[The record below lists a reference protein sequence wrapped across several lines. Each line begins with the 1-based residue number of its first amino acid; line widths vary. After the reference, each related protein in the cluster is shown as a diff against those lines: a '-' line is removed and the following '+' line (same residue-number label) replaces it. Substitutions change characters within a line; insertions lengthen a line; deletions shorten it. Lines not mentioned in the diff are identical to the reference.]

1 MQTFEEFRELSKGA
15 NLVPVVRKLIAD
27 LETPVSV
34 LARLVHDENVFLLES
49 VEAGERFGRYSFIG
63 LNPRGVFTVE
73 NGKAYLADAKG
84 KRELDAPEGP
94 FMALRGLLAG
104 VRPAQVPG
112 LPPLFGGAVGY
123 MGYETVNEFE
133 HLPEPKPGLEG
144 PTSAMLMTDEM
155 IIFDNVKHTV
165 MLSVCVRPESYPT
178 PRAAYDDAC
187 ERLEAIAARI
197 RRPPVIEKSTATEP
211 PELVSNCGRE
221 VYMQMVEKARKHI
234 YDGDII
240 QVVPSQ
246 RFTAENHIPP
256 LQLYRALRLVNPSPY
271 TFFLK
276 IGERLMISS
285 SPETLCKLTNGTAV
299 LRPIAGTR
307 PRGKT
312 EAEDIALADELLRD
326 EKERAEHLMLVD
338 LARND
343 LGRVA
348 LPGSVQVKDFMTVE
362 RYSHVMHLVTTV
374 EALMKEDCDAFDL
387 VRSAFPA
394 GTLSGAPKIRA
405 MEIIHE
411 LEPEPRGMYGGAAGY
426 FSYTGNMDLAI
437 TIRTIIL
444 KGKRME
450 IQAGAGIV
458 YDSDPATEYQE
469 TCNKAAAMLKSIRL
483 AASNLEL

>member
-1 MQTFEEFRELSKGA
+1 MQSFEEFRELSKGA
-15 NLVPVVRKLIAD
+15 NLVPVVEKLIAD

-34 LARLVHDENVFLLES
+34 LARLADDENVFLLES

-73 NGKAYLADAKG
+73 AGKAYITDAAG
-84 KRELDAPEGP
+84 KRGLDAPEGP
-94 FMALRGLLAG
+94 FMALRELLKG
-104 VRPAQVPG
+104 IRPAVVPG

-123 MGYETVNEFE
+123 LGYETVREFE
-133 HLPEPKPGLEG
+133 ALPEPKPGLEG
-144 PTSAMLMTDEM
+144 PASAMLITDEM
-155 IIFDNVKHTV
+155 IIFDNVKHTM
-165 MLSVCVRPESYPT
+165 MLSVCVRPEEFGT
-178 PRAAYDDAC
+178 PKEAYDHAVGRIGAIA
-187 ERLEAIAARI
+187 ERL
-197 RRPPVIEKSTATEP
+197 RRPPVVAQSGSAEA

-221 VYMQMVEKARKHI
+221 AYMEMVKKARKHI

-240 QVVPSQ
+240 QVVLSQ
-246 RFTAENHIPP
+246 KFTAETDIPP

-276 IGERLMISS
+276 IGKHILISS
-285 SPETLCKLTNGTAV
+285 SPETLCKLDNGSAI

-307 PRGKT
+307 PRGRSQ
-312 EAEDIALADELLRD
+312 AEDIALSDELLRD

-362 RYSHVMHLVTTV
+362 RYSHVMHMVTTV
-374 EALMKEDCDAFDL
+374 EALLKEGCDAFDL

-405 MEIIHE
+405 MEIIRD
-411 LEPEPRGMYGGAAGY
+411 LEPVPRGMYGGAAGY

-444 KGKRME
+444 NGRKME

-458 YDSDPATEYQE
+458 YDSDPASEYQE

-483 AASNLEL
+483 AAADLEL

>member
-1 MQTFEEFRELSKGA
+1 MQTFEEFKELSKGA

-34 LARLVHDENVFLLES
+34 LARLADDENVFLLES
-49 VEAGERFGRYSFIG
+49 VEAGERFGRYSFLG
-63 LNPRGVFTVE
+63 LNPHSVFTVE
-73 NGKAYLADAKG
+73 DGKAYLADKNG
-84 KRELDAPEGP
+84 KRELDAPDGP
-94 FMALRGLLAG
+94 FMALRGLMAG
-104 VRPAQVPG
+104 IKPATVPE

-123 MGYETVNEFE
+123 LGYETVREFE
-133 HLPEPKPGLEG
+133 ALPEPKPGLQG
-144 PTSAMLMTDEM
+144 PSTQMLITDEM
-155 IIFDNVKHTV
+155 IIFDNIKHTM
-165 MLSVCVRPESYPT
+165 MLSVCVRPEEFT
-178 PRAAYDDAC
+178 TLREAYHFAC
-187 ERLEAIAARI
+187 KRLEAIAARL
-197 RRPPVIEKSTATEP
+197 RKPPVL
-211 PELVSNCGRE
+211 PEIGAAQAPVLSSNCDRDT
-221 VYMQMVEKARKHI
+221 YMRMVDKAREYI
-234 YDGDII
+234 YNGDVI
-240 QVVPSQ
+240 QVVLSQ
-246 RFTAENHIPP
+246 KFTAENEIPP

-271 TFFLK
+271 TFFFKLGQR
-276 IGERLMISS
+276 ILISS
-285 SPETLCKLTNGTAV
+285 SPETLCKLINGNAM

-307 PRGKT
+307 KRGKT
-312 EAEDIALADELLRD
+312 NADDMALADELLRD

-348 LPGSVQVKDFMTVE
+348 LSGSVQVKDFMTVE

-374 EALMKEDCDAFDL
+374 EALLKGNCDAFDM

-411 LEPEPRGMYGGAAGY
+411 LEPTPRGMYGGAAGY

-444 KGKRME
+444 DGKKME

-458 YDSDPATEYQE
+458 YDSDPATEYEE

>member
-1 MQTFEEFRELSKGA
+1 MQTFEEFKRLSEGA

-34 LARLVHDENVFLLES
+34 LARLVDDENVFLLES

-63 LNPRGVFTVE
+63 LNPRGVFSVE
-73 NGKAYLADAKG
+73 EGRAYYADADG

-94 FMALRGLLAG
+94 FMALRGLLKG
-104 VRPAQVPG
+104 IRPAVVPE

-123 MGYETVNEFE
+123 LGYETVREFE
-133 HLPEPKPGLEG
+133 RLPEPKPGLDG
-144 PTSAMLMTDEM
+144 PTSAMLITDEM
-155 IIFDNVKHTV
+155 IIFDNVRHTM
-165 MLSVCVRPESYPT
+165 MLSVCVRPGEFGT
-178 PRAAYDDAC
+178 LKEAYDHAVRRLDAIS
-187 ERLEAIAARI
+187 ERL
-197 RRPPVIEKSTATEP
+197 RRPAAAASAGTGET

-221 VYMQMVEKARKHI
+221 TYMEMVKKARRHI

-240 QVVPSQ
+240 QVVLSQ
-246 RFTAENHIPP
+246 KFTAETDIPP

-276 IGERLMISS
+276 IGARILISS
-285 SPETLCKLTNGTAV
+285 SPETLCKLDNGTAI

-312 EAEDIALADELLRD
+312 TAEDIAFADELLRD

-374 EALMKEDCDAFDL
+374 EALPEEGCDAFDL

-405 MEIIHE
+405 MELIRE
-411 LEPEPRGMYGGAAGY
+411 LEPVPRGMYGGAAGY

-444 KGKRME
+444 DGKKME

-469 TCNKAAAMLKSIRL
+469 TCNKAAALLKSIRL
-483 AASNLEL
+483 AAAGLEL

>member
-1 MQTFEEFRELSKGA
+1 MQSFEEFRELAQGV
-15 NLVPVVRKLIAD
+15 NLIPVVKTLIAD

-34 LARLVHDENVFLLES
+34 LARLVNDENVFLLES

-73 NGKAYLADAKG
+73 SGKAYFADRTG
-84 KRELDAPEGP
+84 KRELDAPDEP
-94 FMALRGLLAG
+94 FMALRGLLKG
-104 VRPAQVPG
+104 VRPAIVPG
-112 LPPLFGGAVGY
+112 LPPLFGGAVGCL
-123 MGYETVNEFE
+123 GYETVREFE
-133 HLPEPKPGLEG
+133 ALPEPKPGLEG
-144 PTSAMLMTDEM
+144 PTSAMLLTDEM

-165 MLSVCVRPESYPT
+165 TVSVCVRPEEFASLK
-178 PRAAYDDAC
+178 AAYENAV
-187 ERLEAIAARI
+187 ERIEAIV
-197 RRPPVIEKSTATEP
+197 RRMKSPPKIAQSNSKSA
-211 PELVSNCGRE
+211 PELVSNCGRAT
-221 VYMQMVEKARKHI
+221 YMDMVEKARKHI

-240 QVVPSQ
+240 QVVLSQ
-246 RFTAENHIPP
+246 KFSAETDIPP
-256 LQLYRALRLVNPSPY
+256 LQLYRALRLINPSPY

-276 IGERLMISS
+276 IGERILISS
-285 SPETLCKLTNGTAV
+285 SPETLCKLDNGNAL

-307 PRGKT
+307 PRGKNH
-312 EAEDIALADELLRD
+312 AEDMALSDELLRD

-343 LGRVA
+343 IGRVA
-348 LPGSVQVKDFMTVE
+348 LPGSVQVKDFMSIE
-362 RYSHVMHLVTTV
+362 RYSHVMHLVSTV
-374 EALMKEDCDAFDL
+374 EALLKDNCDAFDL
-387 VRSAFPA
+387 VRSSFPA

-405 MEIIHE
+405 MEIIRD
-411 LEPEPRGMYGGAAGY
+411 LEPIPRGMYGGAAGY

-444 KGKRME
+444 NGKKMD

-483 AASNLEL
+483 AAANLEL

>member
-15 NLVPVVRKLIAD
+15 NLVPVVKKLIAD

-34 LARLVHDENVFLLES
+34 LARLADDENVFLLES
-49 VEAGERFGRYSFIG
+49 VEAGERFGRYSFLG

-73 NGKAYLADAKG
+73 DGKAYFADKDG

-104 VRPAQVPG
+104 VKAAQVPG

-123 MGYETVNEFE
+123 IGYETVGEFE
-133 HLPEPKPGLEG
+133 RLPAPKPGLEG
-144 PTSAMLMTDEM
+144 PLTAMMITDEM
-155 IIFDNVKHTV
+155 IIFDTVKHTM
-165 MLSVCVRPESYPT
+165 MLSVCVRPEEFASL
-178 PRAAYDDAC
+178 REAYDYAC
-187 ERLEAIAARI
+187 KRIGAIAERLAR
-197 RRPPVIEKSTATEP
+197 PLVIEKSTAAEP

-221 VYMQMVEKARKHI
+221 VYMDMVQKARKYI
-234 YDGDII
+234 YNGDII

-246 RFTAENHIPP
+246 KFTAENNIPP
-256 LQLYRALRLVNPSPY
+256 IQLYRALRLVNPSPY
-271 TFFLK
+271 TFYLK
-276 IGERLMISS
+276 LGERILISS
-285 SPETLCKLTNGTAV
+285 SPETLCKLIDGTAV

-312 EAEDIALADELLRD
+312 HAEDIVMADELLRD

-343 LGRVA
+343 LGRIA
-348 LPGSVQVKDFMTVE
+348 ISGSVQVKDFMTVE
-362 RYSHVMHLVTTV
+362 RYSHVMHLVSTV
-374 EALMKEDCDAFDL
+374 EALPKPDCDAFDV
-387 VRSAFPA
+387 VRATFPA

-437 TIRTIIL
+437 TIRTIFL
-444 KGKRME
+444 DGKKMAV
-450 IQAGAGIV
+450 QAGAGIV

-483 AASNLEL
+483 AAANLEL

>member
-1 MQTFEEFRELSKGA
+1 MQSFEEFRELAKGA
-15 NLVPVVRKLIAD
+15 NLIPVVEALIAD

-34 LARLVHDENVFLLES
+34 LARLADDDNVFLLES
-49 VEAGERFGRYSFIG
+49 VEAGERFGRYSFLG
-63 LNPRGVFTVE
+63 VNPHGVFTVE
-73 NGKAYLADAKG
+73 NGRAYLTDAAG
-84 KRELDAPEGP
+84 RRELPMPDGP
-94 FMALRGLLAG
+94 FMALRGVLQGIQAAT
-104 VRPAQVPG
+104 VEG

-123 MGYETVNEFE
+123 LGYETVREFE
-133 HLPEPKPGLEG
+133 TLPKPKPGLEG
-144 PTSAMLMTDEM
+144 PTSAMLITDET
-155 IIFDNVKHTV
+155 IIFDNVKHTM
-165 MLSVCVRPESYPT
+165 MLCVCVRPAEFET
-178 PRAAYDDAC
+178 LKAAYDHAVTRIAALA
-187 ERLEAIAARI
+187 ERL
-197 RRPPVIEKSTATEP
+197 RRPPVIRLSDRPEA
-211 PELVSNCGRE
+211 PELISNCGRE
-221 VYMQMVEKARKHI
+221 TYMEMVRKARKHI

-240 QVVPSQ
+240 QVVLSQ
-246 RFTAENHIPP
+246 KFTAENSIPP
-256 LQLYRALRLVNPSPY
+256 LQLYRALRMVNPSPY
-271 TFFLK
+271 TFYLK
-276 IGERLMISS
+276 IGGRILIGS
-285 SPETLCKLTNGTAV
+285 SPETLCKLDNGNAI

-307 PRGKT
+307 PRGKNR
-312 EAEDIALADELLRD
+312 EEDMALSDELLRD

-374 EALMKEDCDAFDL
+374 EALLREGCDAFDL

-405 MEIIHE
+405 MEIIRD
-411 LEPEPRGMYGGAAGY
+411 LEPAPRGLYGGAVGY

-444 KGKRME
+444 DGRKME

-458 YDSDPATEYQE
+458 YDSDPAAEYQE

-483 AASNLEL
+483 AAANLEL